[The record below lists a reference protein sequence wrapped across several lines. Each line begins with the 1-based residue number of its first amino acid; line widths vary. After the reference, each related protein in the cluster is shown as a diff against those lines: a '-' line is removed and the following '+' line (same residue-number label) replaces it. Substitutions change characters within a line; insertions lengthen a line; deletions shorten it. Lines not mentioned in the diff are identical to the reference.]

1 MNPGSERPQERPA
14 AGGGRIPGP
23 EGWHL
28 GIVVGSVILGCFGV
42 MAVLAGVLAP
52 QDPYRIPEELQAVS
66 LLPPRAGH
74 WFGTDLLGRDLLSRV
89 LYGSRISLL
98 VGILVEMAVTPVGV
112 TIGLFAGYFGG
123 RMDTVLMRL
132 TDAVMAFPGLV
143 LAIALT
149 AVLEKPG
156 LMSVIV
162 VLAAVRW
169 TTVARLVRGQVLS
182 LREAE
187 HIAAVT
193 ALGAGRGRI
202 IFRHLLPNCLA
213 PILVAMTF
221 GVASNIL
228 SEAGLGFLG
237 LGIQPPMVSWGSLLA
252 EGAAYLTVTPWLC
265 LFPGVAITCTVL
277 GFHLL
282 GDGLRDV
289 CDPRLRS

>member
-1 MNPGSERPQERPA
+1 MSEPRRTESGSNRRGLLERWRRRPGA
-14 AGGGRIPGP
+14 YI
-23 EGWHL
+23 
-28 GIVVGSVILGCFGV
+28 GSIIL
-42 MAVLAGVLAP
+42 VLSSLVAILSP
-52 QDPYRIPEELQAVS
+52 LLSPYDPHHIPESLEALS
-66 LLPPRAGH
+66 LLSPRSGH
-74 WFGTDLLGRDLLSRV
+74 LLGTDLLGRDLFSRI
-89 LYGSRISLL
+89 LYGARVSLL
-98 VGILVEMAVTPVGV
+98 VGVVVELLVTPLGV

-123 RMDTVLMRL
+123 RIDSVLMRV

-149 AVLEKPG
+149 AVLERPG
-156 LMSVIV
+156 LLSVII

-187 HIAAVT
+187 HIAAIA

-221 GVASNIL
+221 GVGSNIL
-228 SEAGLGFLG
+228 SEAGLSFLG
-237 LGIQPPMVSWGSLLA
+237 LGVQPPTVSWGSLLA
-252 EGAAYLTVTPWLC
+252 EGAVYLTVKPWLC
-265 LFPGVAITCTVL
+265 IFPGLAITCTVF

-282 GDGLRDV
+282 GDGLRDLL
-289 CDPRLRS
+289 DPRLRS